1 MKLLILGGPTA
12 SGKSALALQLAR
24 DLKQAGQRAEIIC
37 CDSITIYRGFDIG
50 SAKPSLAE
58 QQEIPHHL
66 LDIADPTESFTAG
79 DFIERT
85 APLLQ
90 RLLEENTLA
99 IVTGGTGF
107 YLRALLR
114 GMATGEENPQ
124 ISEERKLFWEKEG
137 QSKGWQSLWAEVK
150 RRDPHSEIHEND
162 HYRLV
167 RALQAMDLTNKP
179 WSELVK
185 EARAKP
191 PLYPHVYYY
200 LQPTRDELR
209 ARVKKRTEVMLSSGL
224 LAEVEKLLAAGVP
237 KTCKPM
243 QSVGYKE
250 CVQFI
255 EGALASEA
263 TLAAAIEQN
272 TMRLAKQQATWFRGE
287 ELATELPQTKN
298 LLEETLRFFEN
309 SRRI

>member
-24 DLKQAGQRAEIIC
+24 DLKKHGQRAEIVC

-50 SAKPSLAE
+50 SAKPTAAE
-58 QQEIPHHL
+58 QAEIPHHL
-66 LDIADPTESFTAG
+66 VDIVDPTESFTAG
-79 DFIERT
+79 DFLERT
-85 APLLQ
+85 TPILE
-90 RLLEENTLA
+90 RLLRENVLA
-99 IVTGGTGF
+99 IITGGTGF

-114 GMATGEENPQ
+114 GMATGEEDAKL
-124 ISEERKLFWEKEG
+124 SEERKLYWEKTG
-137 QSKGWQSLWAEVK
+137 QEKGWKVLWEEVK
-150 RRDPHSEIHEND
+150 KRDPQSEIHEND

-167 RALQAMDLTNKP
+167 RALQAMDLAHKP

-191 PLYPHVYYY
+191 PLYPHAYYY
-200 LQPTRDELR
+200 LNPSREELR
-209 ARVKKRTEVMLSSGL
+209 VRVKKRTEVMLAAGL
-224 LAEVEKLLAAGVP
+224 LAEVEKLLTAGVP
-237 KTCKPM
+237 KNCKPM

-250 CVQFI
+250 CIQFL
-255 EGALASEA
+255 EGALPSEDA
-263 TLAAAIEQN
+263 LAAAIEQN
-272 TMRLAKQQATWFRGE
+272 TMRLAKQQSTWFRGE
-287 ELATELPQTKN
+287 ELATELPQTAN